1 MKSSSAR
8 SPFDIWKAISWGI
21 LALYGLFLLYPLVR
35 LLFSAIYVDGQFT
48 LEYFGQFFA
57 KK

>member
-1 MKSSSAR
+1 MKSSYAR

-35 LLFSAIYVDGQFT
+35 LLFSAIYVDG
-48 LEYFGQFFA
+48 
-57 KK
+57 